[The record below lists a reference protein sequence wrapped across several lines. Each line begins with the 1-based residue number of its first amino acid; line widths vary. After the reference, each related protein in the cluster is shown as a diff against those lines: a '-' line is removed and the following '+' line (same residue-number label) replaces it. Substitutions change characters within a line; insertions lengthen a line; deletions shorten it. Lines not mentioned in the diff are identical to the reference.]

1 MTRFWDALAA
11 VSRTKL
17 TKSAPG
23 YRVFNLAVSFIIK
36 DKRATLGALL
46 EDVRKHPPT
55 VMVPAH
61 GTILNQSSL
70 ASETEQMLAAAL

>member
-1 MTRFWDALAA
+1 
-11 VSRTKL
+11 
-17 TKSAPG
+17 
-23 YRVFNLAVSFIIK
+23 
-36 DKRATLGALL
+36 LL

-61 GTILNQSSL
+61 ATILNQSSL

>member
-1 MTRFWDALAA
+1 
-11 VSRTKL
+11 
-17 TKSAPG
+17 
-23 YRVFNLAVSFIIK
+23 
-36 DKRATLGALL
+36 LL

-61 GTILNQSSL
+61 GKILNQSSL